1 MGKPIRLT
9 ASDGFVLDA
18 WRAEPKTARGALVV
32 IQENAGLTAHIKDV
46 CDSFAEEGYLSV
58 APALFDR
65 VAKNLVFGYEPSELA
80 ARRATRDKVDVQCTL
95 LDVAASIAEVSTD
108 GKVGIIGYCW
118 GGSISWLAAA
128 ELPGLS
134 CAVSYYG
141 TGILRLS
148 DKEPKCPMLMHWGSR
163 DPNAPPDEVRKLEAM
178 HPQALSY
185 MYEAG
190 HAFNNPEVDAF
201 DREVVALAR
210 KRTLEFFRRH
220 LG

>member
-1 MGKPIRLT
+1 MGTPVRLT

-18 WRAEPKTARGALVV
+18 WRAAPETPRGALVV
-32 IQENAGLTAHIKDV
+32 IQENAGLTDHIKDV
-46 CDSFAEEGYLSV
+46 CEGFAQEGYLSV

-65 VAKNLVFGYEPSELA
+65 VGRNLVFGYEPSELA
-80 ARRATRDKVDVQCTL
+80 ARRATRDKVDVQRTL
-95 LDVAASIAEVSTD
+95 LDVAAAIAEASAG

-128 ELPGLS
+128 ELTGLS

-148 DKEPKCPMLMHWGSR
+148 DKEPKCPMLLHWGSR
-163 DPNAPPDEVRKLEAM
+163 DPNALPDEVRNLESA
-178 HPQALSY
+178 HPKAQSF

-190 HAFNNPEVDAF
+190 HAFNNPEVAAF
-201 DREVVALAR
+201 DAEIVALAR